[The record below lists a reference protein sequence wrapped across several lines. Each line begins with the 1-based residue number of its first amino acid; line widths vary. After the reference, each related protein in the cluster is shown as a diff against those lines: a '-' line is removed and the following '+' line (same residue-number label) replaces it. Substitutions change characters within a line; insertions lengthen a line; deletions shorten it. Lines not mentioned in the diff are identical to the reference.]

1 MTTIKFYDANG
12 KLVGEV
18 DRSSCKRFSMQA
30 ASDHK
35 KMDAFKAAHPEVVS
49 AELPQFSFRFDA
61 NGNSKVVD

>member
-1 MTTIKFYDANG
+1 
-12 KLVGEV
+12 
-18 DRSSCKRFSMQA
+18 MQA

-35 KMDAFKAAHPEVVS
+35 KMDAFKVAHPEAVR